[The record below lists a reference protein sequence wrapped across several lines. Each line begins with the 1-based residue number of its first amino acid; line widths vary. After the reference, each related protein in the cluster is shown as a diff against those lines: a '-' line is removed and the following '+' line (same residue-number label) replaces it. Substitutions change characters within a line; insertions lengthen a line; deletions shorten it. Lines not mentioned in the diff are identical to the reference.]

1 MRVDSVREGR
11 RKRVEWNDLR
21 AVRCHL
27 VTKAGKTVQSR

>member
-21 AVRCHL
+21 VVRCYL
-27 VTKAGKTVQSR
+27 VIKVGKIV